1 MSPLDWLG
9 MAAGAIVSL
18 GVIHRAVIYPV
29 YRWGQKL
36 EKTIDFVEEQMKPN
50 SGSSVRDSLD
60 RIENRLTLVEAYITN
75 PK

>member
-1 MSPLDWLG
+1 MTVANWLA
-9 MAAGAIVSL
+9 MVAGTIVSL

-29 YRWGQKL
+29 YKWAKRL
-36 EKTIDFVEEQMKPN
+36 EQTISFVEEQMKPN

-60 RIENRLTLVEAYITN
+60 RIENRLTLVEAYITT

>member
-1 MSPLDWLG
+1 MV
-9 MAAGAIVSL
+9 AGAIVSL

-29 YRWGQKL
+29 YKWGRKL
-36 EKTIDFVEEQMKPN
+36 ERTIDFVEEQMKPN

-60 RIENRLTLVEAYITN
+60 RIENRLTLVEAYITK